1 MAAAWFWLIAGP
13 NGVGKT
19 TYALRYLR
27 AALGTVHFVSI
38 DEIARGL
45 SPLEPRAADRSA
57 GRAALVRARE
67 LMRSGTTF
75 AMETTLAGRAH
86 LALAAE
92 ARAAGT
98 SFGLLYFA
106 VPDVET
112 CLARVAR
119 RVTEGGHDVP
129 EADVRR
135 RFARSA
141 ANLALYARLADRW
154 RVFDNRGARPVC
166 VAEGAAAR
174 AEFADAERLADLP
187 APLREVAA
195 WQG

>member
-1 MAAAWFWLIAGP
+1 MTAWFWLIAGP

-57 GRAALVRARE
+57 GRVALVRARE

-92 ARAAGT
+92 ARTAGT

-129 EADVRR
+129 EIDVRR

-141 ANLALYARLADRW
+141 ANLALYAERADRW
-154 RVFDNRGARPVC
+154 RVLDNRGSRPVC
-166 VAEGAAAR
+166 VVEGTAAR

-195 WQG
+195 WRG

>member
-1 MAAAWFWLIAGP
+1 MAARFWLIAGP
-13 NGVGKT
+13 DGVGRT

-27 AALGTVHFVSI
+27 AALGTVHLVSVS
-38 DEIARGL
+38 EIAWGL

-92 ARAAGT
+92 ARAAGI

-106 VPDVET
+106 VPDVEI

-141 ANLALYARLADRW
+141 ANLATYARLADRW

-195 WQG
+195 WRG